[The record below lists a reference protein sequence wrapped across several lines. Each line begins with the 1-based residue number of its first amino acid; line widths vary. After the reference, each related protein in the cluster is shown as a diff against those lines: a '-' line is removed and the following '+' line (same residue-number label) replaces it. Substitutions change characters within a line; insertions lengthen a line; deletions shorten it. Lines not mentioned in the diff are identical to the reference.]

1 MPSMWDLASLS
12 DEVGTRLLDHI
23 FPIRDIIYTN
33 FSFLEKFLLALRCLL
48 AAHSLSPSNP
58 ITHLHVIRF
67 CHGLR
72 AVSSTLS
79 PHVLKVVNAELTPI
93 IPFDQPL
100 SSFNSEFLARHS
112 SSASHVHAFLRARH
126 LLDASSTEAQNKKDV
141 INTLQFSD
149 ISLPEATAGLELLR
163 ELGVKEDGREE
174 YKAIAQKRWLYA
186 NAFESSASSSQQER

>member
-1 MPSMWDLASLS
+1 MLSMWDLTSLS
-12 DEVGTRLLDHI
+12 DEVCTLLLDHI
-23 FPIRDIIYTN
+23 FPIRDIIFTN

-48 AAHSLSPSNP
+48 AAHSISPSNP
-58 ITHLHVIRF
+58 TTHLHVIRF

-72 AVSSTLS
+72 AISSPLS
-79 PHVLKVVNAELTPI
+79 PHVLRVVTAELTPI

-100 SSFNSEFLARHS
+100 SLFNSEFLVRHS

-126 LLDASSTEAQNKKDV
+126 LLDASSAEAQNKKDL
-141 INTLQFSD
+141 INTLQFND

-174 YKAIAQKRWLYA
+174 YKAIARKRWLDA
-186 NAFESSASSSQQER
+186 NAFESRTSTSQQER